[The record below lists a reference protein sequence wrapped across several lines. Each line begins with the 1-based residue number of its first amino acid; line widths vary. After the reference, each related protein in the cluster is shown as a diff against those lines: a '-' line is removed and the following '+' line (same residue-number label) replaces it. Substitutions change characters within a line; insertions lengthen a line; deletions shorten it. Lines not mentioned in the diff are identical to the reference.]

1 MFDELISVIVPI
13 YNVEGY
19 LRRCI
24 ESILNQTYT
33 NLEILLI
40 DDGSTDDC
48 ASICDEYA
56 KIDKRIKVFHQENSG
71 LSGARN
77 TGIKNFS
84 GDYVTFID
92 SDDYVHPL
100 FVEYLY
106 RALNEGDYKIAMS
119 LFKYCV
125 NECPHPSCS
134 DINYKLLFISQE
146 NSYKGLFNKK
156 FRNTY
161 PISNV
166 PFITSWGHLYAREI
180 IRDNYYKYI
189 ISEDIEFNSRIL
201 LKISQI
207 ALVPVV
213 LYYWVRRPNSLAL
226 NPSSSIYNDYYGI
239 LKPFELS
246 LNNIPK
252 DQGLYRGLAV
262 EALFKAILSVKY
274 DNFNNKKDS
283 KDYLKTKNLIQKTY
297 NKIRIE
303 LIDNKYISLKSKFI
317 LFFLYKI
324 PISYCLFRKL
334 MEFFTRI
341 SRIYKEK

>member
-1 MFDELISVIVPI
+1 MYDKLISVIVPI
-13 YNVEGY
+13 YNVERY
-19 LRRCI
+19 LKRCI
-24 ESILNQTYT
+24 DSILNQTYS

-40 DDGSTDDC
+40 DDGSTDNC
-48 ASICDEYA
+48 ANICDEYA

-84 GDYVTFID
+84 GDYVTFLD
-92 SDDYVHPL
+92 SDDYIHPL
-100 FVEYLY
+100 FLEYLC
-106 RALNEGDYKIAMS
+106 RALNEGDYNIAMS
-119 LFKYCV
+119 LFKYCI
-125 NECPHPSCS
+125 NECPTPSCTNT
-134 DINYKLLFISQE
+134 NYKILFISQE
-146 NSYKGLFNKK
+146 DSYKGLFNKK

-161 PISNV
+161 PISDV
-166 PFITSWGHLYAREI
+166 PFITSWGHLYTREI
-180 IRDNYYKYI
+180 IRNNYYKYI

-201 LKISQI
+201 LKVSQI

-252 DQGLYRGLAV
+252 NNGLYRGLAV

-274 DNFNNKKDS
+274 DNFNNKKNS
-283 KDYLKTKNLIQKTY
+283 KDYLKIKKLIQKTY
-297 NKIRIE
+297 NNIRIE
-303 LIDNKYISLKSKFI
+303 LMDNEYISFKSKFI
-317 LFFLYKI
+317 LTFLYKI
-324 PISYCLFRKL
+324 PLSYWLFRKL
-334 MEFFTRI
+334 IEYLVKR
-341 SRIYKEK
+341 